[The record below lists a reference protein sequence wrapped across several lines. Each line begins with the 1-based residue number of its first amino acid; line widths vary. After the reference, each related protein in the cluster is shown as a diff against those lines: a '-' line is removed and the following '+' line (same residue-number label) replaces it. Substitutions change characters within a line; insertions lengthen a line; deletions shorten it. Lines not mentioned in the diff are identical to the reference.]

1 MKRKYILMSM
11 IAAAT
16 LASCSKDDND
26 NKIDNNNNSVVEVE
40 KTVENGVKETV
51 ENSVE
56 TISCPVTITVNKG
69 NSISKLTVASDGKSA
84 AFSAQEELK
93 VYLASDNTRLGTLT
107 LTNGAGTKEG
117 TFSGNIQVQVTGTPE
132 NLSVYVEVGNA
143 KVSGIQ
149 GIYTTL
155 DGAVQGAAYLKS
167 GQFTL
172 TASTQQANGYASYSA
187 ESVALT
193 DQTSYLVFASANN
206 SASISI
212 NNVSYT
218 VNDNYVLAFVGGTE
232 IVSADLGLNFI
243 TVANK
248 KYTYNLNKL
257 KSIVIGNDVNKSFN
271 FTSGNNSENFSVRLI
286 PITVSS
292 ANIEFSSTI
301 ESEADKPSI
310 TANSNGYSIENKLSS
325 GEYYLIAKV
334 GGDEKGRWLV
344 RVGRKTVTIGSLTL
358 TYYSEQTWS
367 AIKSNADNTQLGSY
381 SEVNNYYVKFGNDY
395 LKKGDNYVKV
405 TDGIEENG
413 SYTLVS
419 DASSVTVNIEETKI
433 TFALGQT
440 WSNIAET
447 SDNISIDTDDRV
459 KIDNKYLKNGDK
471 YVKGSDVIDANGC
484 YSFDN

>member
-1 MKRKYILMSM
+1 M

-56 TISCPVTITVNKG
+56 TISCPVTITVTRD
-69 NSISKLTVASDGKSA
+69 NSISKLNAGATSVV
-84 AFSAQEELK
+84 FSVGEELK
-93 VYLASDNTRLGTLT
+93 VYLASDNTLLGTLT
-107 LTNGAGTKEG
+107 LAEGAGTKEG
-117 TFSGNIQVQVTGTPE
+117 KFSGNIKVQVTDTPE

-167 GQFTL
+167 GQITL

-193 DQTSYLVFASANN
+193 DQTSYLVFAGANN
-206 SASISI
+206 SVSISI
-212 NNVSYT
+212 NGVTYT
-218 VNDNYVLAFVGGTE
+218 VDNNYVLAVVGETK

-257 KSIVIGNDVNKSFN
+257 KSVVINDDVNKIFDFDSQH
-271 FTSGNNSENFSVRLI
+271 NSENFTAHVT
-286 PITVSS
+286 PITVSG
-292 ANIEFSSTI
+292 NIEFSTEEGKAEIGKVS
-301 ESEADKPSI
+301 D
-310 TANSNGYSIENKLSS
+310 GYSITNKLSS

-334 GGDEKGRWLV
+334 GGEKKGEWLV
-344 RVGRKTVTIGSLTL
+344 RVGRKTVTIGTLEL
-358 TYYSEQTWS
+358 TYYANQSWS
-367 AIKSNADNTQLGSY
+367 DIKSNADNTQLGIY
-381 SEVNNYYVKFGNDY
+381 SAASGYVKFGDKY
-395 LKKGDNYVKV
+395 LKNGDNNYVKV
-405 TDGIEENG
+405 TDAIVEGAT
-413 SYTLVS
+413 YTLVS
-419 DASSVTVNIEETKI
+419 DAPTATVNIGGTEISFTV
-433 TFALGQT
+433 GQT
-440 WSNIAET
+440 WGNIAGT
-447 SDNISIDTDDRV
+447 NNITIDTENESRV
-459 KIDNKYLKNGDK
+459 KIGEQYLKNGND
-471 YVKGSDVIDANGC
+471 YVKSSDLIDANGG
-484 YSFDN
+484 YSLF